1 MANKYIKIYPTLLVT
16 KEMQIKTIARY
27 HMLEWL
33 VSKRQEITGCG
44 EKGILLN
51 FNTLHLPVVG
61 LQIDAATMENSRVIP
76 QKN

>member
-1 MANKYIKIYPTLLVT
+1 
-16 KEMQIKTIARY
+16 
-27 HMLEWL
+27 MLEWL

-51 FNTLHLPVVG
+51 FNTLHLPMVG
-61 LQIDAATMENSRVIP
+61 LQIDAATMENSIVIP